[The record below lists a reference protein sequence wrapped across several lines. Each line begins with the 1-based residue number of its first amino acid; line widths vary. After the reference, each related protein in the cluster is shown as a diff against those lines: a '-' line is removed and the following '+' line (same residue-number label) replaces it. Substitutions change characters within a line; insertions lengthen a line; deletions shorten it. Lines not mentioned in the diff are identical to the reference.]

1 MLSRCRRAFDEY
13 RACRIAAF
21 SSRFIDLHDRVLD
34 CGCGHMIVAR
44 SVRERIAIEIFGV
57 DVINLN
63 DTDMQ
68 LCIYDGRRLPFADN
82 SFDIAYLAFVLHH
95 TLDPRKVMRECL
107 RVARRWLI
115 VLEDVYGNKLDL
127 ALLKALD
134 WVGNR
139 PFCSAMSLPYNFK
152 STGEWMSIFHDLG
165 ARVVRQ
171 ENVRPLPWRPTRH
184 RMFVV
189 EAGS

>member
-1 MLSRCRRAFDEY
+1 MLARCRRAFDEY
-13 RACRIAAF
+13 RARRIAAF
-21 SSRFIDLHDRVLD
+21 LARFIDLGDRVLD
-34 CGCGHMIVAR
+34 CGCGHMIVTR
-44 SVRERIAIEIFGV
+44 SVRERMAIEIFGV

-63 DTDMQ
+63 ETDMP
-68 LCIYDGRRLPFADN
+68 LCIYDGGRLPFGDN

-107 RVARRWLI
+107 RVARRWVI

-139 PFCSAMSLPYNFK
+139 PFSSAMSLPYHFK
-152 STGEWMSIFHDLG
+152 STGEWVSIFHDLG

-171 ENVRPLPWRPTRH
+171 ENVRPVPWRPTRH
-184 RMFVV
+184 RMFVI